1 MARAPNWFM
10 THTAGRPSAA
20 KFLND
25 LKHADDLEHHC
36 IAAQGLDPQLATLRA
51 WQARRLAGTYADLL
65 ADPNCRPACELF
77 LSDIYAARD
86 FSQRNHDVER
96 IHEFLARILPA
107 ETIRLL
113 TETVELNRLTIALD
127 NRLLR
132 VLVDQ
137 LGVTDN
143 ITPEVYARA
152 YRGCD
157 NYAERVRQID
167 LTRSV
172 LIEVGEGARRWV
184 VGVAMRMA
192 KLPAQ
197 RAGWGDLVDFLERGR
212 EAFGTV
218 KDVRAF
224 VNAIAQRERR
234 ILDLIYAADLEGF
247 KRLSGLS

>member
-1 MARAPNWFM
+1 M

-96 IHEFLARILPA
+96 IHRFLSGILPA
-107 ETIRLL
+107 ETIQLL
-113 TETVELNRLTIALD
+113 TRTVELNRLTNALD
-127 NRLLR
+127 IRLLQ
-132 VLVDQ
+132 VLVDK
-137 LGVTDN
+137 LGVTDTM
-143 ITPEVYARA
+143 TPESYAEA
-152 YRGCD
+152 YRACD

-167 LTRSV
+167 LTRRV
-172 LIEVGEGARRWV
+172 LIQVGEGARSWV
-184 VGVAMRMA
+184 VGAAMKMA
-192 KLPAQ
+192 KVPAQ
-197 RAGWGDLVDFLERGR
+197 RAGWGELHDFLERGR
-212 EAFGTV
+212 QAFGEV

-224 VNAIAQRERR
+224 VDTIAKRERR
-234 ILDLIYAADLEGF
+234 ILDLIYAADLDGF
-247 KRLSGLS
+247 TKLAGLG